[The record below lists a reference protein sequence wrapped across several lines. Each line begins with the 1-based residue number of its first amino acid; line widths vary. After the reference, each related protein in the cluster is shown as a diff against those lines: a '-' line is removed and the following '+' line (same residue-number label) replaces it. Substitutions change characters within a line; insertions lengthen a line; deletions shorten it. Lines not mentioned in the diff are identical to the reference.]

1 MFEKVNLKAEK
12 AKGLRYKRPIATDMN
27 LFTIR
32 DELDEMREACDE
44 IKWFESDEENLV
56 AALDGDEDE
65 AYEFRMAFA
74 DLCAELEQFF
84 SDLDCTVVPEYFDE
98 LFPAVKARGF
108 GGYLG
113 FDQYEGDY
121 FGIEPYTYAWAEDE
135 AQKRLMKLSKKDLLY
150 TVGASLKICVSYLGI
165 RYRYDCLKSAID
177 ILRGENMERLKL
189 CAGINEQ
196 YEAANA
202 SSHGFQFQFC
212 DDVFRYDQLLAEVPQ
227 EYWIQ

>member
-1 MFEKVNLKAEK
+1 MSTMTAEK
-12 AKGLRYKRPIATDMN
+12 ARGLRYKRPIATDMN

-44 IKWFESDEENLV
+44 IKWFESD
-56 AALDGDEDE
+56 GDEDE

-74 DLCAELEQFF
+74 DLCAELEQFYA
-84 SDLDCTVVPEYFDE
+84 DLNGAEPEYFDE

-121 FGIEPYTYAWAEDE
+121 FGIEPYSYAWAEDE
-135 AQKRLMKLSKKDLLY
+135 AQKRLMRLSKKDLLY

-189 CAGINEQ
+189 CAGINQQ

-202 SSHGFQFQFC
+202 SSHGFKFQFC
-212 DDVFRYDQLLAEVPQ
+212 DEVYRYDQLLEEVPQ